1 MKYEIKIRFNTN
13 RTLTEKELDQLLA
26 TIDAQIAEP
35 ANEFGDDA
43 DYSTNDLRIESKGDL
58 I

>member
-1 MKYEIKIRFNTN
+1 MKYEIRIRFNTD
-13 RTLTEKELDQLLA
+13 RTLTSTELDQLIA
-26 TIDAQIAEP
+26 TLEAQIAEP

-43 DYSTNDLRIESKGDL
+43 EFATNDIRIESKGEL